1 MTLNRLSMKRSRWPI
16 FEARAVWLLAC
27 AMSVFAVV
35 MPARA
40 AEREEDYYRILTYP
54 TPDGVQFE
62 PGALTITPSG
72 ELAIATRIGE
82 IWIASNAFTDDPRD
96 IEYKLFASGLHE
108 PLGLT
113 TRDGVLWATQRGEV
127 TKIIDLDGDGL
138 ADRFETVSDDWGLT
152 SDYHEY
158 AFGSPFDRDGNI
170 WIVLCLTGSFT
181 SQAPF
186 RGWCVRVSADGTFQP
201 TAGGVRSPGGI
212 GFNHEGEAFYTDNQG
227 PWNGA
232 CSLKHLRPGFFVGH
246 PIGNRWYSLT
256 DLDQP
261 ATPKSG
267 SRTHVEADRIPEYVP
282 PAVIFPYNKMGQSAS
297 GIVCDET
304 EGRFGPFSK
313 QLFVSDQTQS
323 VVMRV
328 FLEKVD
334 GRYQGACFPFRKG
347 FRSGNVP
354 MVFAPDGSLVVG
366 GTQRGW
372 GSRGGREFALERLV
386 WTGKTP
392 FEIEEM
398 RALPDGFE
406 LTFTTELQPES
417 AAKIES
423 YRIGTYTY
431 IFQESY
437 GSPEVDATK
446 PTIRALRVADDRRS
460 VRLDVDGLMRGH
472 VHELH
477 LEGVR
482 ASDGR
487 PLLHPVAY

>member
-1 MTLNRLSMKRSRWPI
+1 FCRASEREPARSSKVGRRCGDPRSNPLHVGRGAHRGGDPMVRAKEASMACELGTRMTLNRLSMKRSRWPI

-27 AMSVFAVV
+27 AMSVLAVV

-212 GFNHEGEAFYTDNQG
+212 GCNHEGEAFYTDNQG

-232 CSLKHLRPGFFVGH
+232 CSLKHLRPGFCVGH
-246 PIGNRWYSLT
+246 PIG
-256 DLDQP
+256 
-261 ATPKSG
+261 
-267 SRTHVEADRIPEYVP
+267 
-282 PAVIFPYNKMGQSAS
+282 
-297 GIVCDET
+297 
-304 EGRFGPFSK
+304 
-313 QLFVSDQTQS
+313 
-323 VVMRV
+323 
-328 FLEKVD
+328 
-334 GRYQGACFPFRKG
+334 
-347 FRSGNVP
+347 
-354 MVFAPDGSLVVG
+354 
-366 GTQRGW
+366 
-372 GSRGGREFALERLV
+372 
-386 WTGKTP
+386 
-392 FEIEEM
+392 
-398 RALPDGFE
+398 
-406 LTFTTELQPES
+406 
-417 AAKIES
+417 
-423 YRIGTYTY
+423 
-431 IFQESY
+431 
-437 GSPEVDATK
+437 
-446 PTIRALRVADDRRS
+446 
-460 VRLDVDGLMRGH
+460 
-472 VHELH
+472 
-477 LEGVR
+477 
-482 ASDGR
+482 
-487 PLLHPVAY
+487 